1 MSVSIILPTYN
12 SESFIAETID
22 SVINQ
27 TFKKFELIIVDDCS
41 TDGTNKIIKNYSNI
55 DSRIKI
61 IRLDK
66 NNGRPAAPRN
76 IGIRKSIYNLISF
89 IDSDDIWHPQKL
101 EKQLDVIKKYPEIN
115 FVSTEI
121 INFKN
126 DFTYNWSNKKNKDK
140 LIRFRNLLFKVRTP
154 TSTVLV
160 SKSLFDFQFFN
171 ENEKYAAREDVDLWL
186 KFHEN
191 INYSYKIGQ
200 KLVGYRLN
208 DNQISGNKFKMIKRH
223 YNVLYNYKIRN
234 KFKLGYLSVILTTT
248 HFVIAFIDRILK
260 RSV

>member
-12 SESFIAETID
+12 SDAFITETID

-27 TFKKFELIIVDDCS
+27 THKKFELIIIDDCS
-41 TDGTNKIIKNYSNI
+41 TDGTNNIIKNYSKI

-61 IRLDK
+61 ISLDK

-76 IGIRKSIYNLISF
+76 IGIRRSIYNLIAF

-101 EKQLDVIKKYPEIN
+101 EKQLEVIQKNPEID

-121 INFKN
+121 LNFKN
-126 DFTYNWSNKKNKDK
+126 DFTYKWPNKKNKDK
-140 LIRFRNLLFKVRTP
+140 LIRFSKLLFKVRTP
-154 TSTVLV
+154 LSSVLV
-160 SKSLFDFQFFN
+160 SKSLFDLQFFN

-191 INYSYKIGQ
+191 INYSYKIGK
-200 KLVGYRLN
+200 KLVGYRIN
-208 DNQISGNKFKMIKRH
+208 DNQISGNKFKMIIRH
-223 YNVLYNYKIRN
+223 YNVLFNYKYRN
-234 KFKLGYLSVILTTT
+234 KFKLGYFSFFLTTS